1 MNEKNFKKMI
11 DFSVYAASVKS
22 EMEKETANLWKEMRT
37 IKIEI
42 EAERVSLRRNLWGK
56 ISLCLRKIDLK
67 ISGDNHNQDLSDLM
81 FQGRNKYLAL
91 LCSSNTYNIY
101 PPQEIRITSSH
112 QLLSTNTVAG
122 IVDVYYQE
130 QLVIQSQWRLT
141 WLDGRLFFEVTSPLP
156 VSRQIAALHWRY
168 YPQLS
173 FLP

>member
-101 PPQEIRITSSH
+101 PPQEIEIVTTHRQLSESH
-112 QLLSTNTVAG
+112 SAG
-122 IVDVYYQE
+122 VVDVYHKGKS
-130 QLVIQSQWRLT
+130 VAQSQWRLSRSGEK
-141 WLDGRLFFEVTSPLP
+141 LSFEVKCPLAVFALFFK
-156 VSRQIAALHWRY
+156 AK
-168 YPQLS
+168 
-173 FLP
+173 